1 MTHVASVLSVRALRF
16 VRIDPRLLAFGLLLN
31 LGSAFGQTF
40 FISLFSGEI
49 RAAFAISNG
58 EFGAIY
64 SAATLASAA
73 LLSWSGRWIDRID
86 LRRWTAIVIVLSAFA
101 CVAMALTQ
109 DLWMLVLGIFLLRHM
124 GQGLMTHTAITSQG
138 RYYENA
144 RGRAVATA
152 GLGEPLAEAIFPL
165 VVVLTIAAIGWRQS
179 WTAFAVGLVLVL
191 LPVCLWLLRGHDRR
205 HQRYLHG
212 AADGTSVNGGSSHW
226 TRKAVLRDPRFYF
239 LLPVILAPAFI
250 STGLFFHQ
258 IFLVEAKG
266 WALESWAATYVAFA
280 AASVVA
286 GLAFGVLADRVGAPA
301 TLPWLLPPLAL
312 ACLLLTISND
322 PLVAWGYMIL
332 AGVSMGAG
340 NIFFGAFWPHVYG
353 TAHLGSIRSL
363 AFALTVL
370 ASALSPALMGA
381 ALDLGVSIETI
392 TLVCAAYCAVASV
405 AAPLAMRLYS
415 RSL

>member
-1 MTHVASVLSVRALRF
+1 MADRLIGPARRF
-16 VRIDPRLLAFGLLLN
+16 SAIP
-31 LGSAFGQTF
+31 GS
-40 FISLFSGEI
+40 
-49 RAAFAISNG
+49 
-58 EFGAIY
+58 
-64 SAATLASAA
+64 
-73 LLSWSGRWIDRID
+73 
-86 LRRWTAIVIVLSAFA
+86 
-101 CVAMALTQ
+101 
-109 DLWMLVLGIFLLRHM
+109 IFCCR
-124 GQGLMTHTAITSQG
+124 S
-138 RYYENA
+138 
-144 RGRAVATA
+144 
-152 GLGEPLAEAIFPL
+152 F
-165 VVVLTIAAIGWRQS
+165 W
-179 WTAFAVGLVLVL
+179 
-191 LPVCLWLLRGHDRR
+191 LPH
-205 HQRYLHG
+205 
-212 AADGTSVNGGSSHW
+212 SS
-226 TRKAVLRDPRFYF
+226 
-239 LLPVILAPAFI
+239 APA
-250 STGLFFHQ
+250 SSFHQ